1 MGSLEKVQSIVCSGN
16 VSQRSEMSAK
26 NERATIKDVARV
38 AGVSISTVSRA
49 LNGLTA
55 NQDLVS
61 RVHAAVREVD
71 YVPSVLGQSLKS
83 QKTGQVALAV
93 PDISNASYLAMISS
107 AQSVFR
113 EHNLR
118 VTLINTGGLGHDD
131 VDLIRSLKQ
140 KFVDGLIITAIRPSD
155 EFIDEIEAA
164 EVPIVVVG
172 SIPGT
177 VSFDVVSADSREAA
191 RLGVDHLV
199 SRGVKS
205 LGLLGGPLDTVPGRT
220 RYQGFV
226 EAATSHDMFDE
237 ANVKIVKDFQFDD
250 GLEAARHLLEQGV
263 DGILAETDHLAV
275 AILHVA
281 RDLGLSVPLNV
292 RVVGIDNSEAARLAI
307 PRLTSIDLGAV
318 ERGRLAAEYL
328 LARLEGAEVP
338 PKSTIVRPRIV
349 VRESSL

>member
-1 MGSLEKVQSIVCSGN
+1 
-16 VSQRSEMSAK
+16 MSTK

-38 AGVSISTVSRA
+38 AGVSISSVSRA
-49 LNGLTA
+49 LNGMTA
-55 NQDLVS
+55 NQELVS
-61 RVHAAVREVD
+61 RVRAAVKEVD

-93 PDISNASYLAMISS
+93 PDISNASYLAMISA
-107 AQSVFR
+107 AQEVFR

-118 VTLINTGGLGHDD
+118 VTLINTGGKGHDD
-131 VDLIRSLKQ
+131 IELVRSLRQ
-140 KFVDGLIITAIRPSD
+140 KFVDGLIITAIRPSE
-155 EFIDEIEAA
+155 EFIDEVEAA
-164 EVPIVVVG
+164 EVPVVVVG
-172 SIPGT
+172 SITGA

-191 RLGVDHLV
+191 KLGVDHLV
-199 SRGVKS
+199 SQGAKKI
-205 LGLLGGPLDTVPGRT
+205 GLLGGPLDTVPGRT

-226 EAATSHDMFDE
+226 EAATAHGIYSEDTVE
-237 ANVKIVKDFQFDD
+237 IVEDFQFDF
-250 GLEAARHLLEQGV
+250 GLDAARRLLQLGV

-275 AILHVA
+275 SVLHVA

-318 ERGRLAAEYL
+318 ERGRLAADYL

-338 PKSTIVRPRIV
+338 PKATVVRPRIV